1 LPRIVTLHDL
11 KIAPLAN
18 KFADSGAPVLKMEI
32 QARTYRYK
40 DRLLED
46 EDTASK
52 KAGGAK

>member
-1 LPRIVTLHDL
+1 
-11 KIAPLAN
+11 
-18 KFADSGAPVLKMEI
+18 MEI

-40 DRLLED
+40 DTS